1 MDAVRQ
7 SGIEV
12 VGAVP
17 WGTHFCQFYETSQDL
32 IETLVPY
39 LREGLAARE
48 FCMWITSP
56 PLQVEE
62 AKAALR
68 AAVPD
73 LDDYIARGQIEILDY
88 REWYTKWGEFRA
100 DEVLQGWVDKHNE
113 AVRRGYEGL
122 RLTGNTF
129 WLEQTVWE
137 DFSKY
142 EEKIN
147 DIIGQY
153 RMLAICTYS
162 LEKCGALE
170 IADVIANHQFALIK
184 RSGGWQI
191 IESSRRRMTEAALL
205 EASRSLLR
213 HREFEAAARSIFD
226 SCKKLIGA
234 TAGYVAM
241 LSRDG
246 TENELLFL
254 ESGGLPCSVDASL
267 PMPIRGLRA
276 AAYEGGKTVY
286 ENDFAN
292 SEWVRFLPQGHA
304 QLHNVLFAPLAVD
317 GAVVG
322 LLGLA
327 NKPGGFT
334 EDDAGTASAFAEL
347 AAVALHNSR
356 TLEALEHSEERYRS
370 LVETAVDAII
380 SIDSDGNIILWNHS
394 AESMFGYRAHNVM
407 GKPLAFIMPERYREA
422 HREALQRVLSTGKSN
437 IIGKTTEL
445 AGVRRT
451 GVEFPLELSLAK
463 WGSGD
468 AVFFTAVIRDITERK
483 QAEQAREMERQRL
496 QTLVE
501 TSPVGILLADAGG
514 RLLLVNGEAERLLGA
529 PVRVGDTVEQYSR
542 AIVRRRPDGSQYA
555 PGELP
560 VERALSLG
568 ETVRAEEI
576 HFHHPDGS
584 VVPVLVNA
592 VPLYGPNCEITG
604 ALAVQQDITSLEELE
619 RLRNEFLGIV
629 SHELRTPLTAIK
641 GSAATVLGSSSPLSA
656 EQTRELFQ
664 IIDEQADRLRDL
676 IADLL
681 DVTRIEAGAL
691 SIEAAPTDLREII
704 REARDSFLRTVSV
717 REVRLEL
724 PDALPLVRVD
734 RQRIGQVMTN
744 LLSNAAKFSPPSTPI
759 TVSVEHEPVYVT
771 AHVRDEGHGIAEE
784 DLAKLFK
791 MYSRPHEKSGLGLA
805 GSGLGLAICKG
816 IVEAHGGRI
825 WAESEGEGR
834 GATFSFTLLVA
845 AEAPAA
851 APEVA
856 VATRVS
862 RPGKRTRILAVDDEV
877 HVLRYLQR
885 SLSEAGYEPVVASDP
900 SEVNRLVELNEPDLI
915 LLDLRFPGTSG
926 FEVMERVRELTEA
939 PIIFLTASDREDDA
953 VRALRAGADDY
964 IVKPFSPSELL
975 ARVDAVLRRRA
986 GAPTT
991 AARRPFVL
999 EDLKIDFAQ
1008 RQVTLASQPVALSAT
1023 EWKLLAQLAAHAGRV
1038 VTFEQI
1044 LQRVWGPTYGAETDL
1059 VRSFVRN
1066 LRRKLGD
1073 DARNPRFIL
1082 SERGVGYR
1090 MPPPES

>member
-39 LREGLAARE
+39 FREGLAANE
-48 FCMWITSP
+48 FCMWVTSS

-68 AAVPD
+68 AVVPD

-88 REWYTKWGEFRA
+88 SDWYTKWGEFRA
-100 DEVLQGWVDKHNE
+100 DEVLQGWVDKHDE
-113 AVRRGYEGL
+113 ALRRGYEGL
-122 RLTGNTF
+122 RLTGNTL

-191 IESSRRRMTEAALL
+191 IESSRHRMTEAALL

-246 TENELLFL
+246 TENEVLFL

-322 LLGLA
+322 LHGLA

-334 EDDAGTASAFAEL
+334 EDDARTASAFAEL

-394 AESMFGYRAHNVM
+394 AESMFGYRAHDVM
-407 GKPLAFIMPERYREA
+407 GKPLDFIMPERFREA
-422 HREALQRVLSTGKSN
+422 HQEAFQRVLSTGKSN
-437 IIGKTTEL
+437 IIGKTAEL
-445 AGVRRT
+445 AGLRRT

-483 QAEQAREMERQRL
+483 QAEQAKEMDRQRL
-496 QTLVE
+496 QTLVD
-501 TSPVGILLADAGG
+501 TSPVGIVVVDATGH
-514 RLLLVNGEAERLLGA
+514 LVSINQEAERLLGA
-529 PVRVGDTVEQYSR
+529 PASVGDSVEQYSH
-542 AIVRRRPDGSQYA
+542 AIVCRRPDGSQYA

-560 VERALSLG
+560 VERALNLG

-576 HFHHPDGS
+576 HFHRPDGS

-604 ALAVQQDITSLEELE
+604 ALAVQQDITPLEELE

-691 SIEAAPTDLREII
+691 SIEAAPTDLRDII
-704 REARDSFLRTVSV
+704 QEAHESFLRAVCV

-724 PDALPLVRVD
+724 PDALPLVRAD

-759 TVSVEHEPVYVT
+759 TVSVEHGPVYVT
-771 AHVRDEGHGIAEE
+771 VRVRDEGHGIAEE
-784 DLAKLFK
+784 DLAKLFRK
-791 MYSRPHEKSGLGLA
+791 YSRPHEKSGLGLA

-825 WAESEGEGR
+825 WAESEGKGR

-845 AEAPAA
+845 AEAATA
-851 APEVA
+851 LETG

-862 RPGKRTRILAVDDEV
+862 RRGERKRILAVDDEV

-900 SEVNRLVELNEPDLI
+900 SEVSRLVELNEPDLI

-939 PIIFLTASDREDDA
+939 PVIFLTASDREDDA
-953 VRALRAGADDY
+953 VRALRMGADDY

-999 EDLKIDFAQ
+999 GDLRIDFAQ
-1008 RQVTLASQPVALSAT
+1008 RQVTLAGKPVALSAT
-1023 EWKLLAQLAAHAGRV
+1023 EWKLLSQLAAHAGMV
-1038 VTFEQI
+1038 VTYEQI
-1044 LQRVWGPTYGAETDL
+1044 LERVWGPAYGGETEL
-1059 VRSFVRN
+1059 VRSFIRN

-1073 DARNPRFIL
+1073 DARNPKFIL
-1082 SERGVGYR
+1082 TERGVGYR